1 MSKKVFKGPI
11 NNYKDFMSLK
21 IDNNK
26 FNNDYIKYGGICP
39 CSQNIRGGAL
49 TTPLLDMPTFIS
61 TYLPALKGGYD
72 NRKIKKGGEP
82 INPTNIDNSADFNI
96 FRDVL
101 TIPGNGFQA
110 STNITNDMTTRI
122 FNYPSIEQTVSRSLF

>member
-1 MSKKVFKGPI
+1 MTKKVFKGPI

-122 FNYPSIEQTVSRSLF
+122 FNYPSTEQTVSRSLF